1 LCRAHAFAPTLMAMN
16 SLGDLNYKHF
26 GLSDGNTPPFSSSQS
41 KLHSILNV
49 LRGHEEFTLNLDGTI
64 ISSNLEA
71 VNITSYEE
79 WEVIGKDLSIF
90 YSPEDIANGQPQA
103 DLESSVQNG
112 KFTVD
117 SWKLKKRQI
126 RFWARM
132 KIIALY
138 DSLENLR
145 GYKLILRDAS
155 HKVFSDFHVQKVK
168 NEYLN
173 LYHNSIFGIIRLG
186 KQDGVIKLANKK
198 ALEILGRTD
207 FQDLLFEDAF
217 ETREDQI
224 RFSELLEQHRY
235 LNNFEFQ
242 LKSPPDRK
250 RWASIDCKYY
260 ISTGCIEG
268 IIIDVTDKKYQEL
281 ALQKLSNDLNT
292 FIYHASHDL
301 RSPLTSIMGLL
312 NLMDMSSQAEKVPE
326 YTMMIRERIKHMDLL
341 LKDLS
346 TIAFNNHSEIN
357 YEPVFVKAEI
367 SFMLRT
373 VFSETKVQ
381 FIIDMDDEII
391 FVSDVLRFR
400 TMMKNLISNS
410 IKFHN
415 QIEKNPFVKVTGVLN
430 QNGLEIIV
438 ADNGIGIEQAEVD
451 KLCNMFH
458 RGHSSRSGSGLGLYT
473 VRSMADQLNGHV
485 RIESA
490 IGVGT
495 TVTMV
500 LPNRVNNL

>member
-1 LCRAHAFAPTLMAMN
+1 MN
-16 SLGDLNYKHF
+16 SLGDLESYKHL
-26 GLSDGNTPPFSSSQS
+26 GLTDGNIPPFSNGHS

-49 LRGHEEFTLNLDGTI
+49 LRGHEEFTLNLSGTI

-90 YSPEDIANGQPQA
+90 YSPEDIANGQPQI
-103 DLESSVQNG
+103 DLESSVLNG

-138 DSLENLR
+138 DTLENLR
-145 GYKLILRDAS
+145 GYKLILRDAT

-173 LYHNSIFGIIRLG
+173 LYHNSIFGIVRFN
-186 KQDGVIKLANKK
+186 KQDGSVKLANKK

-207 FQDLLFEDAF
+207 IQDLLFEDAF
-217 ETREDQI
+217 ENREDLV
-224 RFSELLEQHRY
+224 RFTGFLEQHRY

-242 LKSPPDRK
+242 LKSTHAGK
-250 RWASIDCKYY
+250 RWVSIDCKYY
-260 ISTGCIEG
+260 LSTGCIEG
-268 IIIDVTDKKYQEL
+268 IIIDVTDKKLQEI
-281 ALQKLSNDLNT
+281 ALQKLSNDLDT

-301 RSPLTSIMGLL
+301 RSPLTSVMGLL
-312 NLMDMSSQAEKVPE
+312 NLMGMSSQAEKIPE
-326 YTMMIRERIKHMDLL
+326 YTLMIRERIAHMDHL

-367 SFMLRT
+367 AFMLRT
-373 VFSETKVQ
+373 VFTETKVQ
-381 FIIDMDDEII
+381 FILDIDDEII

-415 QIEKNPFVKVTGVLN
+415 QMEKNPFVKVIGTLDRA
-430 QNGLEIIV
+430 GLKIIV
-438 ADNGIGIEQAEVD
+438 QDNGIGIEQAEVE

-473 VRSMADQLNGHV
+473 VRSMVDQLGGHV
-485 RIESA
+485 VIGSA
-490 IGVGT
+490 IGEGT

-500 LPNRVNNL
+500 LPNQGD